1 MHLSPLDYSLQFNM
15 AVVLKQQVENVVEST
30 QRSHNK
36 FIEAQKEQRVFVPE
50 IKIEELEQVKMYIYI
65 YIYIYM
71 VIYVCIYIYIYI
83 YVYMVIYVCVYIYIL
98 YIRSRMTW
106 R

>member
-65 YIYIYM
+65 YIYIWLYM
-71 VIYVCIYIYIYI
+71 YVYIYIYI
-83 YVYMVIYVCVYIYIL
+83 YMYIWLYMYVYIYIY
-98 YIRSRMTW
+98 YILGQE
-106 R
+106 

>member
-50 IKIEELEQVKMYIYI
+50 IRIEELEQVKS
-65 YIYIYM
+65 
-71 VIYVCIYIYIYI
+71 
-83 YVYMVIYVCVYIYIL
+83 YVYVYVTCVCVCVCL
-98 YIRSRMTW
+98 CVCV
-106 R
+106 

>member
-50 IKIEELEQVKMYIYI
+50 IRIEELEQVKR
-65 YIYIYM
+65 
-71 VIYVCIYIYIYI
+71 
-83 YVYMVIYVCVYIYIL
+83 YVYVYVCVLYIYTHTHTHT
-98 YIRSRMTW
+98 YIHIYIDIIEIQYIYNTYIICLI
-106 R
+106 

>member
-65 YIYIYM
+65 YIYIWLYM
-71 VIYVCIYIYIYI
+71 YVYIYIYICIYGYICVCIYIYII
-83 YVYMVIYVCVYIYIL
+83 Y
-98 YIRSRMTW
+98 
-106 R
+106 

>member
-65 YIYIYM
+65 YIYIWLYM
-71 VIYVCIYIYIYI
+71 YVYIYIYIYI
-83 YVYMVIYVCVYIYIL
+83 CIYGYICVYIYI
-98 YIRSRMTW
+98 YIIY
-106 R
+106 

>member
-65 YIYIYM
+65 YIYIWLYM
-71 VIYVCIYIYIYI
+71 YVYIYIYI
-83 YVYMVIYVCVYIYIL
+83 YGYICVYIYIY
-98 YIRSRMTW
+98 YILGQE
-106 R
+106 

>member
-50 IKIEELEQVKMYIYI
+50 IRIEELEQVKRCVCVCVCVLYVYIYTYIYI
-65 YIYIYM
+65 YIYIY
-71 VIYVCIYIYIYI
+71 I
-83 YVYMVIYVCVYIYIL
+83 
-98 YIRSRMTW
+98 
-106 R
+106 

>member
-65 YIYIYM
+65 YIYIWLYM
-71 VIYVCIYIYIYI
+71 YVYIYIYIYI
-83 YVYMVIYVCVYIYIL
+83 YICIYGYICMYIYI
-98 YIRSRMTW
+98 YIIY
-106 R
+106 

>member
-65 YIYIYM
+65 YIYIYIYMYM
-71 VIYVCIYIYIYI
+71 VIYVCI
-83 YVYMVIYVCVYIYIL
+83 YIYIL

>member
-50 IKIEELEQVKMYIYI
+50 IKIEELEQVKIYIYIYIYIYIWLYMYVYI

-71 VIYVCIYIYIYI
+71 VIYVCIYIYII
-83 YVYMVIYVCVYIYIL
+83 Y
-98 YIRSRMTW
+98 
-106 R
+106 